1 MCIYIMYVYIYTYY
15 IYYIIYIYIIYIHMY
30 VISAPGGRQDQLRLK
45 TFDRLRSEV
54 GPRGTYDPGRSISWE
69 KTPGKIIQKNGDL
82 RWIEWMIFLD
92 FFHPNSSQFI

>member
-1 MCIYIMYVYIYTYY
+1 
-15 IYYIIYIYIIYIHMY
+15 MY

-69 KTPGKIIQKNGDL
+69 KTPGKIIQKNT
-82 RWIEWMIFLD
+82 FLVSII
-92 FFHPNSSQFI
+92 HPKKSIIHSKNSYPLVI

>member
-1 MCIYIMYVYIYTYY
+1 
-15 IYYIIYIYIIYIHMY
+15 MY

-54 GPRGTYDPGRSISWE
+54 GPRGTHDPGRSISWE